1 MSFYNNERPH
11 SILSNRTPNSYES
24 EYFSNSKENR
34 NVKLNTDGS
43 SEKVKCVLIFDFD
56 LFSLYVFN
64 HTIY

>member
-1 MSFYNNERPH
+1 MKDRTLFFRTVHQIAMS
-11 SILSNRTPNSYES
+11 PNISATAR
-24 EYFSNSKENR
+24 KNR

>member
-1 MSFYNNERPH
+1 MKDRTLFFRTVHQTAMS
-11 SILSNRTPNSYES
+11 PNISATAR
-24 EYFSNSKENR
+24 KNR

-43 SEKVKCVLIFDFD
+43 AEKVKCVLIFDFD

>member
-1 MSFYNNERPH
+1 MS
-11 SILSNRTPNSYES
+11 PNISATAR
-24 EYFSNSKENR
+24 KNR

-43 SEKVKCVLIFDFD
+43 SEKVKYVLIFDFD